1 VPSEQATAHLP
12 ALLRALWSELE
23 PSGRPILLAPHP
35 YAQNGSSSSGLHSE
49 ALLSRAFHRAP
60 SAPAP
65 KLSADPERHQIES
78 KNKCPIVAPYRR
90 IMQSL
95 KEQILKTT
103 CGGGGGG
110 HRTHGIILRRPHAG
124 RENSRTP
131 APPIHSGTVDH
142 VRTTVTRAGL
152 RLVL

>member
-103 CGGGGGG
+103 CGRGGGGG
-110 HRTHGIILRRPHAG
+110 PHPRHYIKKTSRRSRKFPNPRPTHTQWHRRPCENDCDQG
-124 RENSRTP
+124 RP
-131 APPIHSGTVDH
+131 
-142 VRTTVTRAGL
+142 
-152 RLVL
+152 